1 MKKLLCVLMATAMI
15 FTVFSAC
22 SKPTENDK
30 PTTEAP
36 TTAKATT
43 GFNTDTEGLMTPD
56 EVRMMDNKYALIF
69 IRGERPIMDL
79 KYDIL
84 KHPNIK
90 FSADGG
96 AEPYEHA

>member
-15 FTVFSAC
+15 FAVFSAC

-56 EVRMMDNKYALIF
+56 EVMNDASTV
-69 IRGERPIMDL
+69 DL
-79 KYDIL
+79 NHYMEVEGL
-84 KHPNIK
+84 KK
-90 FSADGG
+90 VEKKDD
-96 AEPYEHA
+96 